1 MKISDGVI
9 QVTRPEWTVPTP
21 GRLTIPPPRPT
32 PNTSSTS
39 GTPPPSGAPASP
51 GAPQSPTAPW
61 SEGGSRPS
69 GGSQPPAPG
78 TAPTPDTPPP
88 WGWAAP
94 LRASSLTLEGTAPG
108 WLAPTTAAA
117 AWSVNVNPDNP
128 QPDRLR
134 PTALT
139 PATSPA
145 AGLSWLTTELVAD
158 LNPWGETGTPSTG
171 P

>member
-21 GRLTIPPPRPT
+21 GRLTMPPPKT
-32 PNTSSTS
+32 
-39 GTPPPSGAPASP
+39 
-51 GAPQSPTAPW
+51 
-61 SEGGSRPS
+61 
-69 GGSQPPAPG
+69 PPAPD
-78 TAPTPDTPPP
+78 TTPTPGTTPIPEPAPP

-94 LRASSLTLEGTAPG
+94 ARASSLTLEGTAAG
-108 WLAPTTAAA
+108 WFAPTAAAA

-134 PTALT
+134 PTALIR
-139 PATSPA
+139 ATSPA
-145 AGLSWLTTELVAD
+145 ADLSWLTAESVAD
-158 LNPWGETGTPSTG
+158 LDPWGETGTPSTG